1 MEDLFEKGLSWKGE
15 CSSGPNY
22 PNDEGS
28 SYDNMSKFGSVVD
41 EEDAQVSLIMQES
54 DAAPKDDLKD

>member
-1 MEDLFEKGLSWKGE
+1 MEDLLERGLSWKGE

-28 SYDNMSKFGSVVD
+28 SDDNMIEFGSEAN
-41 EEDAQVSLIMQES
+41 EEDA
-54 DAAPKDDLKD
+54 